1 MLKMK
6 IHFRNCVILL
16 IFLCICPAFAQNKK
30 FPSLTDLDRAIVEQQ
45 TYVNKREENISVN
58 KKALQKATTEEERY
72 RLKNFLFNEYAA
84 YIVDSSLHYAK
95 EKLISARK
103 IGKQEYIDDSHIN
116 IARVLILGGMYKEA
130 FDILDDI
137 DRLRMVDYLKDYYF
151 QTYNLLYESMLKHS
165 LDSSKTEMYRQK
177 ATEYKDSI
185 LTNCNYSNPY
195 IYADRLSVDGNYQ
208 KGLQLLLDTYE
219 KVDSESREIAYTT
232 YAISDFYRRQGNIE
246 EEKKY
251 LIVSAL
257 SDIKW
262 GVKEYISLWRLAVI
276 LYQEG
281 DIERAYTYVN
291 RSLDDAAFSNA
302 RLRTLEITQ
311 TLPIIKNAYL
321 VKNQAEQQHRQ
332 NALIFTCVLIVSLV
346 IMLFFIRI
354 QLKRLS
360 KTRSQLNQANQQLQ
374 QLNMELK
381 TVNKQLLLTNDQL
394 NEANHVLSLINES
407 LTEANNIKEI
417 YITQFMSECSA
428 YIEKTDTYRRQ
439 LNKLAASGKLDA
451 LYKELKS
458 SSFIEK
464 ELESFYRTFDETFL
478 HLFPDFVERFN
489 SLLREN
495 EVIIPPKKG
504 GLSTELRVFAL
515 LRLGITDNERI
526 ASFLR
531 CSKATIYSYRSRV
544 RLKSFS
550 PEQFEEQIMHI

>member
-1 MLKMK
+1 MK
-6 IHFRNCVILL
+6 IHTLIYI
-16 IFLCICPAFAQNKK
+16 IFLFSLCVCPTLAQNKK
-30 FPSLTDLDRAIVEQQ
+30 FPSLNDLDKAIVEQQ
-45 TYVNKREENISVN
+45 IYVNKREENICVN
-58 KKALQKATTEEERY
+58 KKALQEATAEEERY
-72 RLKNFLFNEYAA
+72 RLKNLLFNEYTA
-84 YIVDSSLHYAK
+84 YKVDSSLHYAK

-116 IARVLILGGMYKEA
+116 IARVLILAGMYKEA
-130 FDILDDI
+130 FDILDNI
-137 DRLRMVDYLKDYYF
+137 NRPQMVDYLKDYYF
-151 QTYNLLYESMLKHS
+151 QTYNILYESMLKHS
-165 LDSSKTEMYRQK
+165 LDSSNTERYRQK

-185 LTNCNYSNPY
+185 LINCNYTNPY
-195 IYADRLSVDGNYQ
+195 IYADRLIMDGNYQ
-208 KGLQLLLDTYE
+208 KGLKLLLDTFE
-219 KVDSESREIAYTT
+219 KVNPENREIAYTA

-262 GVKEYISLWRLAVI
+262 GIKEYISLWRLATI

-281 DIERAYTYVN
+281 DIERAYTYVS

-311 TLPIIKNAYL
+311 TLPIIQNAYL
-321 VKNQAEQQHRQ
+321 LKNHTEQRRQQ
-332 NALIFTCVLIVSLV
+332 NALIFTTILILSLA

-374 QLNMELK
+374 QLNVELK
-381 TVNKQLLLTNDQL
+381 TVNEQLLSTNDQL
-394 NEANHVLSLINES
+394 NETNNTLSSTNES
-407 LTEANNIKEI
+407 LTEANNIKET
-417 YITQFMSECSA
+417 YITRFMSECSA
-428 YIEKTDTYRRQ
+428 YIDKIDTYRRQ
-439 LNKLAASGKLDA
+439 LNKLAASGKLDS

-464 ELESFYRTFDETFL
+464 ELESFYSTFDETFL
-478 HLFPDFVERFN
+478 HLFPDFVEQFN

-495 EVIIPPKKG
+495 EAIAPPKKG

-550 PEQFEEQIMHI
+550 PEQFEEQIMHL

>member
-1 MLKMK
+1 MR
-6 IHFRNCVILL
+6 IHVLVCI
-16 IFLCICPAFAQNKK
+16 IFLCSLSICPTFAQNKN
-30 FPSLTDLDRAIVEQQ
+30 FPTLNDLDKAIVEQQ
-45 TYVNKREENISVN
+45 TYVNKREENIRIN
-58 KKALQKATTEEERY
+58 KKALHDATTEEERY
-72 RLKNFLFNEYAA
+72 RLKNLLFNEYTA
-84 YIVDSSLHYAK
+84 YKVDSSLHYAK

-103 IGKQEYIDDSHIN
+103 LEKQEYIDDSHIN
-116 IARVLILGGMYKEA
+116 IARVLILAGMYKEA
-130 FDILDDI
+130 FDILDNI
-137 DRLRMVDYLKDYYF
+137 DQIQLVSYLKDYYY
-151 QTYNLLYESMLKHS
+151 QSYNLLYESMLKHS
-165 LDSSKTEMYRQK
+165 LDSSCKEMYRQK

-185 LTNCNYSNPY
+185 LMNCNYSNPY
-195 IYADRLSVDGNYQ
+195 IYADRLIIDGNYQ
-208 KGLQLLLDTYE
+208 KGLNLLLDTFE
-219 KVDSESREIAYTT
+219 KVDPESREIAYTA
-232 YAISDFYRRQGNIE
+232 YAISDFYRRQGNVE

-262 GVKEYISLWRLAVI
+262 GIKEYISLWRLATI

-281 DIERAYTYVN
+281 DIERAYTYVS

-311 TLPIIKNAYL
+311 TLPIIQNAYL
-321 VKNQAEQQHRQ
+321 IKSHREQQRQQ
-332 NALIFTCVLIVSLV
+332 NALIITTILILSLV

-360 KTRSQLNQANQQLQ
+360 RTRSQLNQANQQLQ
-374 QLNMELK
+374 KLNVELK
-381 TVNKQLLLTNDQL
+381 TVNGQLLSTNNQL
-394 NEANHVLSLINES
+394 NEANHELSLTNES
-407 LTEANNIKEI
+407 LTEANNIKET

-428 YIEKTDTYRRQ
+428 YIDKIDTYRRQ
-439 LNKLAASGKLDA
+439 LNKLAASGKLDE

-464 ELESFYRTFDETFL
+464 ELESFYSTFDETFL
-478 HLFPDFVERFN
+478 HLFPDFVEQFN
-489 SLLREN
+489 KLLREN
-495 EVIIPPKKG
+495 EIIVPPKKG

-550 PEQFEEQIMHI
+550 PDRFEEQIMHI

>member
-1 MLKMK
+1 MR
-6 IHFRNCVILL
+6 IHVLICI
-16 IFLCICPAFAQNKK
+16 IFLYSLSICPTFAQNKN
-30 FPSLTDLDRAIVEQQ
+30 FPTLNDLDKAIVEQQ
-45 TYVNKREENISVN
+45 TYVNKREENIRVN
-58 KKALQKATTEEERY
+58 KKALHDATTEEERY
-72 RLKNFLFNEYAA
+72 RLKNLLFNEYTA
-84 YIVDSSLHYAK
+84 YKVDSSLHYAK

-103 IGKQEYIDDSHIN
+103 LEKQEYIDDSHIN
-116 IARVLILGGMYKEA
+116 IARVLILAGMYKEA
-130 FDILDDI
+130 FDILDNI
-137 DRLRMVDYLKDYYF
+137 DQIQLVSYLKDYYY
-151 QTYNLLYESMLKHS
+151 QSYNLLYESMLKHS
-165 LDSSKTEMYRQK
+165 LDSSCTEMYRQK

-185 LTNCNYSNPY
+185 LMNCNYSNPY
-195 IYADRLSVDGNYQ
+195 IYADRLIIDGNYQ
-208 KGLQLLLDTYE
+208 KGLKLLLDTFE
-219 KVDSESREIAYTT
+219 KVDPESREIAYTA
-232 YAISDFYRRQGNIE
+232 YAISDFYRRQGNVE

-262 GVKEYISLWRLAVI
+262 GIKEYISLWRLATI

-281 DIERAYTYVN
+281 DIERAYTYVS

-311 TLPIIKNAYL
+311 TLPIIQNAYL
-321 VKNQAEQQHRQ
+321 IKSHREQQRQQ
-332 NALIFTCVLIVSLV
+332 NALIITTILILSLV

-360 KTRSQLNQANQQLQ
+360 RTRSQLNQANQQLQ
-374 QLNMELK
+374 KLNVELK
-381 TVNKQLLLTNDQL
+381 TVNGQLLSTNNQL
-394 NEANHVLSLINES
+394 NEANHELSLTNES

-428 YIEKTDTYRRQ
+428 YIDKIDTYRRQ
-439 LNKLAASGKLDA
+439 LNKLAASGKLDE

-464 ELESFYRTFDETFL
+464 ELESFYSTFDETFL
-478 HLFPDFVERFN
+478 HLFPDFVEQFN
-489 SLLREN
+489 KLLREN
-495 EVIIPPKKG
+495 EIIVPPKKG

-550 PEQFEEQIMHI
+550 PERFEEQIMHI

>member
-1 MLKMK
+1 
-6 IHFRNCVILL
+6 
-16 IFLCICPAFAQNKK
+16 
-30 FPSLTDLDRAIVEQQ
+30 
-45 TYVNKREENISVN
+45 
-58 KKALQKATTEEERY
+58 
-72 RLKNFLFNEYAA
+72 
-84 YIVDSSLHYAK
+84 
-95 EKLISARK
+95 
-103 IGKQEYIDDSHIN
+103 
-116 IARVLILGGMYKEA
+116 MYKEA
-130 FDILDDI
+130 FDILDNI
-137 DRLRMVDYLKDYYF
+137 NRPQMVDYLKDYYF
-151 QTYNLLYESMLKHS
+151 QTYNILYESMLKHS
-165 LDSSKTEMYRQK
+165 LDSSSTERYRQK

-185 LTNCNYSNPY
+185 LINCNYTNPY
-195 IYADRLSVDGNYQ
+195 IYADRLIMDGNYQ
-208 KGLQLLLDTYE
+208 KGLKLLLDTFE
-219 KVDSESREIAYTT
+219 KVNPENREIAYTA

-262 GVKEYISLWRLAVI
+262 GIKEYISLWRLATI

-281 DIERAYTYVN
+281 DIERAYTYVS

-311 TLPIIKNAYL
+311 TLPIIQNAYL
-321 VKNQAEQQHRQ
+321 LKKHTEQRRQQ
-332 NALIFTCVLIVSLV
+332 NALIFTTILILSLA

-374 QLNMELK
+374 QLNVELK
-381 TVNKQLLLTNDQL
+381 TVNEQLLSTNDQL
-394 NEANHVLSLINES
+394 NETNNTLSSTNES
-407 LTEANNIKEI
+407 LTEANNIKET
-417 YITQFMSECSA
+417 YITRFMSECSA
-428 YIEKTDTYRRQ
+428 YIDKIDAYRRQ
-439 LNKLAASGKLDA
+439 LNKLAASGKLDS

-464 ELESFYRTFDETFL
+464 ELESFYSTFDETFL
-478 HLFPDFVERFN
+478 HLFPDFVEQFN

-495 EVIIPPKKG
+495 EAIVPPKKG

-544 RLKSFS
+544 RLKSFF
-550 PEQFEEQIMHI
+550 PEQFEEQIMHL

>member
-1 MLKMK
+1 MK
-6 IHFRNCVILL
+6 IHTLIYI
-16 IFLCICPAFAQNKK
+16 IFLFSLCVCPIFAQNKK
-30 FPSLTDLDRAIVEQQ
+30 FPSLNDLDKAIVEQQ
-45 TYVNKREENISVN
+45 IYVNKREENIRVN
-58 KKALQKATTEEERY
+58 KKALQEATAEEERY
-72 RLKNFLFNEYAA
+72 RLKNLLFNEYTA
-84 YIVDSSLHYAK
+84 YKVDSSLHYAK

-116 IARVLILGGMYKEA
+116 IARVLILAGMYKEA
-130 FDILDDI
+130 FDILNNI
-137 DRLRMVDYLKDYYF
+137 DRPQMVDYLKDYYF
-151 QTYNLLYESMLKHS
+151 QTYNILYESMLKHS
-165 LDSSKTEMYRQK
+165 LDSSSTERYRQK

-185 LTNCNYSNPY
+185 LINCNYSNPY
-195 IYADRLSVDGNYQ
+195 IYADRLIIDGNYQ
-208 KGLQLLLDTYE
+208 KGLKLLLDTFE
-219 KVDSESREIAYTT
+219 KVNPENREIAYTA
-232 YAISDFYRRQGNIE
+232 YAISDFYHRQGNIE

-262 GVKEYISLWRLAVI
+262 GIKEYISLWRLAAI

-281 DIERAYTYVN
+281 DIERAYTYVS

-311 TLPIIKNAYL
+311 TLPIIQNAYL
-321 VKNQAEQQHRQ
+321 LKSHTEQRRQQ
-332 NALIFTCVLIVSLV
+332 NALIFTTILILSLV

-374 QLNMELK
+374 KLNVELK
-381 TVNKQLLLTNDQL
+381 TVNEQLLSTNDQL
-394 NEANHVLSLINES
+394 NETNNILSSTNES

-417 YITQFMSECSA
+417 YITRFMSECSA
-428 YIEKTDTYRRQ
+428 YIDKIDTYRRQ
-439 LNKLAASGKLDA
+439 LNKLAASGKLDS

-464 ELESFYRTFDETFL
+464 ELESFYSTFDETFL
-478 HLFPDFVERFN
+478 HLFPDFVEQFN

-495 EVIIPPKKG
+495 EAIVPPKKG

-550 PEQFEEQIMHI
+550 PEQFEEQIMHL

>member
-1 MLKMK
+1 MK
-6 IHFRNCVILL
+6 IHVLICITFLL
-16 IFLCICPAFAQNKK
+16 SLCICPAFAQSKE
-30 FPSLTDLDRAIVEQQ
+30 FPSLTDLDEAIAEQQ
-45 TYVNKREENISVN
+45 IYVNKREESIRAN
-58 KKALQKATTEEERY
+58 KKALQEATTEEERY
-72 RLKNFLFNEYAA
+72 RLRNVLFNEYTA
-84 YIVDSSLHYAK
+84 YKVDSSLHYAK
-95 EKLISARK
+95 EKLISAQK

-116 IARVLILGGMYKEA
+116 IARVLILAGMYKEA
-130 FDILDDI
+130 FDILDNVDCL
-137 DRLRMVDYLKDYYF
+137 RLVSYLKDYYF
-151 QTYNLLYESMLKHS
+151 QTYNILYESMLIHS
-165 LDSSKTEMYRQK
+165 IDSSQTEKYRQK

-185 LTNCNYSNPY
+185 LANCNYSNPY
-195 IYADRLSVDGNYQ
+195 IYADRLSVDGDYQ
-208 KGLQLLLDTYE
+208 KGLKLLLDTFE
-219 KVDSESREIAYTT
+219 KVDPESREIAYIT
-232 YAISDFYRRQGNIE
+232 YAISDFYHRQGNTE

-262 GVKEYISLWRLAVI
+262 GVKEYISLWRLAAI

-281 DIERAYTYVN
+281 DIERAYTYVS

-311 TLPIIKNAYL
+311 TLPIIQNAYL
-321 VKNQAEQQHRQ
+321 IKSHAEQQRRLY
-332 NALIFTCVLIVSLV
+332 ALIFTSILIVSLI

-360 KTRSQLNQANQQLQ
+360 KTRSQLNEANQQLQ
-374 QLNMELK
+374 QLNVELK
-381 TVNKQLLLTNDQL
+381 TVNGQLLSTNDRL
-394 NEANHVLSLINES
+394 NETNHALSSTNES
-407 LTEANNIKEI
+407 LTEASKIKEI

-428 YIEKTDTYRRQ
+428 YIDKIDTYRRQ
-439 LNKLAASGKLDA
+439 LNKLAAAGKLDA

-464 ELESFYRTFDETFL
+464 ELESFYSTFDETFL
-478 HLFPDFVERFN
+478 HLFPEFVERFN
-489 SLLREN
+489 SLLRPD
-495 EVIIPPKKG
+495 EVIVPPKKG
-504 GLSTELRVFAL
+504 GLSTELRIFAL

-550 PEQFEEQIMHI
+550 PEQFEEQIMFI